1 MAKVVIG
8 YYESEIKW
16 RDPHDRTRFRISYV
30 PIYKDLGPKTLT
42 TMESE
47 LPSYTPLGANFNL
60 WRHGSRAKE
69 RK

>member
-8 YYESEIKW
+8 YYEGEIKW
-16 RDPHDRTRFRISYV
+16 RDVSGNLRFRSGHF
-30 PIYKDLGPKTLT
+30 PIYKDIGPKTLT